1 MPDQDW
7 LQKAIRSA
15 QARKYTSLE
24 YAPLLGSGKVIVLAP
39 HPDDPDA
46 YAVFQR
52 MLFNGGY
59 TIRWIILT
67 SGWSGVRDELAG
79 TDKEAKAACRR
90 REQLESAR
98 LFGVDSVTFLDLP
111 ETEDGE
117 LTDGYELMVEHLGN
131 PDIVILPW
139 GQDTN
144 PTHRLTYEWFMKWRR
159 GKSVTAFF
167 AEDPK
172 SLDFIPHLEIVFDE
186 GLAAWKASLL
196 ECHRSQT
203 DRNLATRGITF
214 SERILSMNRRAG
226 ENGLYVERYRVSM
239 P

>member
-1 MPDQDW
+1 MILPEHDW
-7 LQKAIRSA
+7 LEQLA
-15 QARKYTSLE
+15 QAKDCLCWE
-24 YAPLLGSGKVIVLAP
+24 YASLPGSGKVVVLAP

-46 YAVFQR
+46 CAVFQK
-52 MLFNGGY
+52 MLRLGGWE
-59 TIRWIILT
+59 IRWLILT
-67 SGWSGVRDELAG
+67 SGWSGVRDEFAVG
-79 TDKEAKAACRR
+79 KEAKASCRR
-90 REQLESAR
+90 REQLESAK
-98 LFGVDSVTFLDLP
+98 LFGIESVTFLDLP
-111 ETEDGE
+111 ETEDGD
-117 LTDGYELMVEHLGN
+117 LAGGYETMVEHLGN

-144 PTHRLTYEWFMKWRR
+144 PTHRLTYEWFMRWRR
-159 GKSVTAFF
+159 GESVTAFF

-186 GLAAWKASLL
+186 ELAAWKSALL

-214 SERILSMNRRAG
+214 SERILSMNRTSG